1 MFSEGLAILDR
12 YTEKLMWDEMLEE
25 LDRKKEQIASL
36 NVELDTTKTEL
47 NTAKTELDTAKTD
60 LCTANSKVDILIKTL
75 KANGIDIPDD
85 ICDKN

>member
-1 MFSEGLAILDR
+1 MCLNIEGVMNMFSEELAILDR
-12 YTEKLMWDEMLEE
+12 NTEKLMWDEMQEE

-36 NVELDTTKTEL
+36 N
-47 NTAKTELDTAKTD
+47 TELDTAKTD